1 MPHALPYCSLLSSL
15 TRTVWSPLH
24 VHTYGTGSV
33 SPCGLSLCQHFLI
46 LSVCCLSLLFFFF
59 REQGLSGVKDR
70 FLQIHSWKSHC
81 SEIVPEWS
89 ERFPYKNTYM
99 QCCHCSRAAAA
110 TSGLWP
116 CTLNE
121 CSWDPKGWFQPK
133 ELEGRVLSEL
143 DIRTL
148 MVSTLVWL
156 FTLVTNG
163 FAPTLPPLFH
173 MQFTMAWSGLSGW
186 VRIKVKDWNSIQQSC
201 PFPVSLIPV
210 GNCSVFVIEVSV
222 TLEQWL
228 SYSAC
233 VNGRFISVDSFS
245 LWVVGPVALSE
256 AVHRGKTVWKSRTV
270 RGSKSGQHPKMP
282 SRAS

>member
-1 MPHALPYCSLLSSL
+1 
-15 TRTVWSPLH
+15 
-24 VHTYGTGSV
+24 
-33 SPCGLSLCQHFLI
+33 
-46 LSVCCLSLLFFFF
+46 
-59 REQGLSGVKDR
+59 
-70 FLQIHSWKSHC
+70 
-81 SEIVPEWS
+81 
-89 ERFPYKNTYM
+89 M

-116 CTLNE
+116 CTLSE

-133 ELEGRVLSEL
+133 ELEGRVLSAL

-148 MVSTLVWL
+148 MVSTLVWML
-156 FTLVTNG
+156 TLVTNG
-163 FAPTLPPLFH
+163 FAPTLPLLFH

-201 PFPVSLIPV
+201 PFPVSLISV

-256 AVHRGKTVWKSRTV
+256 AVHRGKTVWKSRIAHLWLRRDREEAKVVSIQRCLREHLKISCWALLFKSFTPPY
-270 RGSKSGQHPKMP
+270 RAMLGSYCDHWLSGTLKIQ
-282 SRAS
+282 SI